1 MRRILTV
8 VFLLAVSTGIGLAA
22 SDQQTRVTAGAAPQN
37 VGRGAGRGGFG
48 GPIEL
53 GPDDKPA
60 FPDPPAGFNQRREN
74 IPHGEL
80 TAVEYDSKS
89 LGTHRRM
96 RVYTP
101 PGYSTSRKYPVLYLL
116 HGIGGTDTEWTQSCH
131 ANNVIDNL
139 LAEGK
144 IQPMVMVFP
153 DGNSSRTVAD
163 LNAPAAPRGGAA
175 GGAPGAG
182 AGRGRGMNMEAWLT
196 PFENDLLKDIVPYI
210 DSHYSVYT
218 DRDHRALA
226 GLSMGGGQTLNIGL
240 VHPETFAYVGGFSSA
255 PDTRQPPT
263 ALVPDP
269 SVPKQLKLVWL
280 ACGNRDGLI
289 RISQAV
295 HQYLKENGVP
305 HIWHVDGNAHDTT
318 EWDNNLYLFSQHIFV
333 DRPMLVAA
341 AQAPQSG
348 QGGRGAQPP
357 VEIDKS
363 APLEDFKPSELNA
376 MVNGQLR
383 QYPEVNS
390 QRRVRTRLRAP
401 AAQSVL
407 LDIGGVR
414 YPMTKDADGWWSG
427 VSNAQ
432 DEGFHYYQLNVDGVS
447 VPDPGT
453 LMFYGASRWGSGVE
467 IPAHDADFYGM
478 KNMPHG
484 NLREV
489 HFFSKIANTT
499 LQCYVYTPPDYEKG
513 TKRYPVLYIQHGAG
527 EDEHGWG
534 GQGHAGLI
542 LDNLIAEGKT
552 KPFIMVIG
560 NSYIPGMS
568 GGRGAAG
575 AGTGRGAAPVGTS
588 AAAPAGQPGA
598 VPPAG
603 APAGRGGPGG
613 RGFTMTDTPFE
624 HVLIGEM
631 IPFIDANYR
640 TLADQPH
647 RAMSGLSMGGALTHG
662 ITLAHL
668 DKFAYIGMFSGGSIA
683 PSEIKDMAD
692 FKKKVKLVFV
702 GYGSRE
708 NGAAGKANVDDLKK
722 AGVNA
727 VYYESPLTAHEW
739 LSWRRDLHEF
749 APMLFQGK

>member
-1 MRRILTV
+1 M
-8 VFLLAVSTGIGLAA
+8 
-22 SDQQTRVTAGAAPQN
+22 D
-37 VGRGAGRGGFG
+37 
-48 GPIEL
+48 
-53 GPDDKPA
+53 
-60 FPDPPAGFNQRREN
+60 
-74 IPHGEL
+74 
-80 TAVEYDSKS
+80 
-89 LGTHRRM
+89 
-96 RVYTP
+96 
-101 PGYSTSRKYPVLYLL
+101 
-116 HGIGGTDTEWTQSCH
+116 
-131 ANNVIDNL
+131 
-139 LAEGK
+139 
-144 IQPMVMVFP
+144 
-153 DGNSSRTVAD
+153 
-163 LNAPAAPRGGAA
+163 
-175 GGAPGAG
+175 
-182 AGRGRGMNMEAWLT
+182 AWLT
-196 PFENDLLKDIVPYI
+196 PFENDLLKDIVPYV

-280 ACGNRDGLI
+280 ACGNKDGLI

-318 EWDNNLYLFSQHIFV
+318 EWDNNLYLFSQHIFI

-341 AQAPQSG
+341 AQAPQAG
-348 QGGRGAQPP
+348 RGGRGAQPP

-363 APLEDFKPSELNA
+363 APVEDFKPSELNA

-401 AAQSVL
+401 TAQSVL

-467 IPAHDADFYGM
+467 VPAHDADFYAM
-478 KNMPHG
+478 KNVPHG

-568 GGRGAAG
+568 GGRGGGPG
-575 AGTGRGAAPVGTS
+575 AGPGRGT
-588 AAAPAGQPGA
+588 APAGQPGA
-598 VPPAG
+598 APPAG
-603 APAGRGGPGG
+603 APAGRGGQA
-613 RGFTMTDTPFE
+613 
-624 HVLIGEM
+624 
-631 IPFIDANYR
+631 DA
-640 TLADQPH
+640 D
-647 RAMSGLSMGGALTHG
+647 
-662 ITLAHL
+662 
-668 DKFAYIGMFSGGSIA
+668 
-683 PSEIKDMAD
+683 
-692 FKKKVKLVFV
+692 
-702 GYGSRE
+702 
-708 NGAAGKANVDDLKK
+708 
-722 AGVNA
+722 
-727 VYYESPLTAHEW
+727 SP
-739 LSWRRDLHEF
+739 
-749 APMLFQGK
+749 